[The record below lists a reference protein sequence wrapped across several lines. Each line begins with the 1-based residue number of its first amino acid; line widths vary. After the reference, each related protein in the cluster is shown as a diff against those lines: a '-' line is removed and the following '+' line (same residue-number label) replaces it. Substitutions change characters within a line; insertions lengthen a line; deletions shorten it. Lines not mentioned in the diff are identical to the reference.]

1 MVNTVDDPQ
10 KSGGNVTGRV
20 LLAAEGE
27 TGRLEPESKEANMSM
42 AAIPFDSLDYFERLK
57 DAGFTEK
64 QARVQTDVMRQQ
76 AEAQRVALQTALDRY
91 DEASRKELATR
102 GDLQDVRNEL
112 KEDLQDVRNEMLRL
126 ENRMEAN
133 KHEVLKWVIGTM
145 VAQTALIVAVMAFL
159 K

>member
-1 MVNTVDDPQ
+1 
-10 KSGGNVTGRV
+10 
-20 LLAAEGE
+20 
-27 TGRLEPESKEANMSM
+27 MSM

-76 AEAQRVALQTALDRY
+76 AEAQRVALQTALNMH
-91 DEASRKELATR
+91 DETSRKELATR

-112 KEDLQDVRNEMLRL
+112 KEEIQDVRNELKDT
-126 ENRMEAN
+126 
-133 KHEVLKWVIGTM
+133 KHEILKWMIATM
-145 VAQTALIVAVMAFL
+145 VAQTALIVAVIAFL